1 MSEPKQ
7 PTVPF
12 WEDVVLR
19 LIAIFKLAK
28 AFIAVSLGIG
38 LLRMVHQ
45 NVSAFIMTY
54 VIDPFHFDPESRF
67 WAGALEEAS
76 KITPHS
82 LRLVG
87 YAAFLYAAIF
97 ATEAFGLFFRK
108 HWAEYMVL
116 FATGFA
122 LPIEFYEIYLK
133 LAWWKAGVVV
143 ANVAI
148 LLYLI
153 HRLWLD
159 SHNKALREEARRQR
173 RERRA
178 NRTTSSPGSVISKAR

>member
-1 MSEPKQ
+1 MSKSEPR
-7 PTVPF
+7 VAV

-19 LIAIFKLAK
+19 LIAIYKLIK
-28 AFIAVSLGIG
+28 AMISFSLGIG

-45 NVSAFIMTY
+45 NVATFLKTF

-67 WAGALEEAS
+67 WAGALDQAS

-82 LRLVG
+82 LRLFS
-87 YAAFLYAAIF
+87 YAAFFYALIFLTEGIGLY
-97 ATEAFGLFFRK
+97 LRK

-116 FATGFA
+116 ISTGSL
-122 LPIEFYEIYLK
+122 LPIEFYEIYLQ
-133 LAWWKAGVVV
+133 LTWWKVGVVLG
-143 ANVAI
+143 NVAI

-159 SHNKALREEARRQR
+159 SRNRLPEDNPPSRGTGSSRSH
-173 RERRA
+173 RA
-178 NRTTSSPGSVISKAR
+178 VSKVP

>member
-1 MSEPKQ
+1 MSELKQ
-7 PTVPF
+7 PNVPF
-12 WEDVVLR
+12 WEDLVLR
-19 LIAIFKLAK
+19 LIAIYKLIK
-28 AFIAVSLGIG
+28 ALISVGLGIG

-45 NVSAFIMTY
+45 NVSTFIKTY

-82 LRLVG
+82 LRLFS

-97 ATEAFGLFFRK
+97 LTEGFGLYFRK

-116 FATGFA
+116 ISTGSL

-133 LAWWKAGVVV
+133 LEWWKVGVVV
-143 ANVAI
+143 GNVAI
-148 LLYLI
+148 LLYLM

-159 SHNKALREEARRQR
+159 SNNKALREEARRQR
-173 RERRA
+173 RER
-178 NRTTSSPGSVISKAR
+178 SPGSDRGSRMISKVP